1 MRNYLLGLASGLVAA
16 FIVLPAAALVLWLAS
31 DDEPSIRADSAL
43 VVNLDGGAPEH
54 VDSELPALLG
64 GSDGAE
70 AVTLYALAES
80 IRKAGGDDDIR
91 ALVLRGSGSGLGW
104 GTAQEIRWAIQEFQ
118 QSGKPVW
125 AFLEVASRS
134 GYYVASL
141 ADRVAIQPEGLLDLK
156 GLRLE
161 ALFFKGTL
169 DKLGVAAEVVRAGK
183 YKSAGEPF
191 VREDLSQ
198 EAREALDEMLDEF
211 YGQLLNGLAEGRG
224 GDAAH
229 WRGVLDHGPF
239 TASEAESHGL
249 VDSVLYQDSFF
260 AALDEAVEVDE
271 LHRVDS
277 GTYAKRALGGQT
289 GEAKI
294 ALMHAGGAI
303 ASGSSWTDP
312 MTGIQNVLGSRTF
325 IRQIDRFRDDE
336 SIDGVILRIDSP
348 GGDAIASEQMLRAV
362 RRLREEKPVVV
373 SMANVAASGGYY
385 IASAP
390 DVPIVAYP
398 GTYTGSIGVFYLHLN
413 LRGLYEKLG
422 LNKEILARGRFAAID
437 SDYKAPSREERERLR
452 DYIDAFYA
460 TFLKRVSE
468 GRAMEPE
475 AVHEIAQGR
484 VWIGAQAHENGL
496 VDALGGYGR
505 AIELVKEAAE
515 IETDAPV
522 RIVTYPPRRSVIDVL
537 LERGASARVPRLL
550 EPPAL
555 GELQQAWK
563 HALGARAFLRG
574 GPMHLMPYA
583 LSVD

>member
-1 MRNYLLGLASGLVAA
+1 MRNYLLGLASGLLVA
-16 FIVLPAAALVLWLAS
+16 FILLPAAALVIWLAS
-31 DDEPSIRADSAL
+31 GDEPSVRADSAL
-43 VVNLDGGAPEH
+43 VINLDGGAPEH
-54 VDSELPALLG
+54 IDSELPAILG
-64 GSDGAE
+64 GADGTE
-70 AVTLYALAES
+70 PVTLYALAES

-118 QSGKPVW
+118 ESGKPVW

-191 VREDLSQ
+191 VREDLSK

-211 YGQLLNGLAEGRG
+211 YGQLLEGLAEGRG
-224 GDAAH
+224 RDAAH
-229 WRGVLDHGPF
+229 WRGVVDQGPF
-239 TASEAESHGL
+239 TATEAESHGL
-249 VDSVLYQDSFF
+249 VDSVLYEDSFF
-260 AALDEAVEVDE
+260 AALDEAIEVDE
-271 LHRVDS
+271 LHRVDTE
-277 GTYAKRALGGQT
+277 TYATRALGGQT
-289 GEAKI
+289 GASKI

-484 VWIGAQAHENGL
+484 VWIGSQAHGNGL

-515 IETDAPV
+515 IEADAPV
-522 RIVTYPPRRSVIDVL
+522 RIVTYPPRRSVVDVL
-537 LERGASARVPRLL
+537 LERGASARALRLL

-555 GELQQAWK
+555 GELRQAWK